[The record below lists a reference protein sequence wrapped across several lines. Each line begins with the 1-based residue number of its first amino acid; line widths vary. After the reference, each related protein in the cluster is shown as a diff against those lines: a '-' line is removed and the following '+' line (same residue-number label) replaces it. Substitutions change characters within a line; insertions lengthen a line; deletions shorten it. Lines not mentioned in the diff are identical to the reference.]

1 MTIPGPGPSF
11 SMLHAWAGDEVEVAL
26 LGEWAWGH
34 WGTSTLMAFQRL
46 PNDVIPIN
54 YKLELRPDLEAFS
67 FQGKL
72 DITAKV

>member
-1 MTIPGPGPSF
+1 M
-11 SMLHAWAGDEVEVAL
+11 EKQ
-26 LGEWAWGH
+26 
-34 WGTSTLMAFQRL
+34 AFQRL